1 MTYVISYKHIRKAP
15 AKHQQTSLSA
25 YKLRKKATQNCVCKQ
40 ASLKSKTFSII
51 VYILNSTKLL
61 RVNLMSETVE
71 DRVKK
76 ALEQVR
82 PQLQADGGDIE
93 YVGFDNG
100 IVKVKMKGAC
110 NGCPMSTMTLQ
121 WGVENFLKKRIPEV
135 TKVQAVQ

>member
-1 MTYVISYKHIRKAP
+1 M
-15 AKHQQTSLSA
+15 
-25 YKLRKKATQNCVCKQ
+25 N
-40 ASLKSKTFSII
+40 
-51 VYILNSTKLL
+51 LL
-61 RVNLMSETVE
+61 SETIGE
-71 DRVKK
+71 RVKK

-135 TKVQAVQ
+135 TKVEAVR